1 MKDPI
6 EYLGFDDEEEVK
18 RKVGRPKLADKA
30 QKKRSLIVAG
40 FSFIAVAVL
49 LVFGYGTLFGFK
61 TINLRGTAMIKPQN
75 NGEKIIISDIKPI
88 FKNITLKAG
97 TARKLYV
104 RISPVDATNKELSYS
119 SSDEKVLAV
128 DETGKVT
135 ALKEG
140 NSVVTVST
148 KDGSNKSTKFY
159 VSVVRNADGEC
170 SFSRLSKT
178 NSGVNYQV
186 ECSNANIKNI
196 YYKIGNEKYSKLLT
210 KKPYDSVRLSEEQK
224 NKLVT
229 FKVVYYANNSNV
241 TKYST
246 RTIKPTVSTT
256 TKINGGCSL
265 NIVNVSVDSAKYK
278 INCTNSSVTNIAY
291 KIGNGSY
298 VGLDKSNL
306 ADTVIFEDSD
316 VTRIIYFKVEYKV
329 DGTSQINS
337 ITKTSVVQKSVT
349 KTTTTVPTTTAK
361 R

>member
-30 QKKRSLIVAG
+30 QKRRSLIVAG
-40 FSFIAVAVL
+40 FSFVAVAVL

-61 TINLRGTAMIKPQN
+61 TINLRGTAMINPQTSGQN
-75 NGEKIIISDIKPI
+75 IIISEIKPI

-97 TARKLYV
+97 TSRKLYV
-104 RISPVDATNKELSYS
+104 RISPVDASNKELNYA
-119 SSDEKVLAV
+119 SSDEKVLSV

-148 KDGSNKSTKFY
+148 KDGSDKSTKFY
-159 VSVVRNADGEC
+159 VSVVKNADGEC
-170 SFSRLSKT
+170 SFSRLTKT
-178 NSGVNYQV
+178 NTGIDYQV
-186 ECSNANIKNI
+186 ECSNATIKNI
-196 YYKIGNEKYSKLLT
+196 YYKIDNGKYSKLLT
-210 KKPYDSVRLSEEQK
+210 KKPYDSVKLSDSQK
-224 NKLVT
+224 SKMIT
-229 FKVVYYANNSNV
+229 FKVAYYANNSNV
-241 TKYST
+241 AKYST
-246 RTIKPTVSTT
+246 RTIKPQTSTT
-256 TKINGGCSL
+256 TKVNGGCSL
-265 NIVNVSVDSAKYK
+265 NILNVTVDSAKYK

-316 VTRIIYFKVEYKV
+316 VTRIIYFKVDYKV
-329 DGTSQINS
+329 DGTNQINS
-337 ITKTSVVQKSVT
+337 ITKTSVVQKSLN
-349 KTTTTVPTTTAK
+349 KTTTTTPTTTTK